1 MTFKEWYYNLQE
13 VGFSTS
19 CIANFSLPIGAGG
32 PFTRKW
38 PPSIEDSYYQSPEDE
53 KKLNKRK
60 DK

>member
-19 CIANFSLPIGAGG
+19 CIANFSLPIGAGA
-32 PFTRKW
+32 FTRKW
-38 PPSIEDSYYQSPEDE
+38 PPSIEDSYYQSPEDQ
-53 KKLNKRK
+53 KKSNKRK